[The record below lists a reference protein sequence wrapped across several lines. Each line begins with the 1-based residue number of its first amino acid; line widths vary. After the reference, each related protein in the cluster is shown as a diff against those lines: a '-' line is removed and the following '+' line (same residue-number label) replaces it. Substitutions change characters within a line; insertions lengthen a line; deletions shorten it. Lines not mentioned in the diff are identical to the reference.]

1 MKQIQFIGVTPTDL
15 LNEMDKRIATLKKEL
30 LKELQPKEPTELL
43 TRDEVCSM
51 LKINR
56 STLHRWTRKGA
67 FYSYPIEG
75 RVYYKRN
82 ELNETLNKYK
92 TGKNEGKNDKK

>member
-1 MKQIQFIGVTPTDL
+1 MKQIQFIGITPTDL
-15 LNEMDKRIATLKKEL
+15 LNEIDKRIATLKKEL
-30 LKELQPKEPTELL
+30 SKQFQPKEQTELL

-51 LKINR
+51 LKIDR
-56 STLHRWTRKGA
+56 STLYRWTKREKLN
-67 FYSYPIEG
+67 SYPVER

-82 ELNETLNKYK
+82 EIDEILNKNK